1 MRIDNEYIVALGP
14 PEEVAAVAVLLASD
28 EAPYISGVE
37 LNMDGGIPAGSTA
50 SPDAG
55 GASALVAARRPRRA
69 AA

>member
-14 PEEVAAVAVLLASD
+14 PKEVAAVAVLLASD

-37 LNMDGGIPAGSTA
+37 LNMDGGIQAGSTA
-50 SPDAG
+50 GPNAE
-55 GASALVAARRPRRA
+55 GAWALVAARRALRA